1 MPSGRLSL
9 ISKIPNKFSKN
20 GDFYE
25 RFYFNFSLV
34 GDILLIN
41 GAIIST
47 VGSKLVGNPDPS
59 NISLQ
64 TVLSGSF
71 GGTALTFLI
80 LACEVILTGLVFSI
94 IGLIGNIKRNEK
106 KVFNIL
112 GILLGAP
119 LILLLA
125 GCS

>member
-1 MPSGRLSL
+1 MKGFILT
-9 ISKIPNKFSKN
+9 
-20 GDFYE
+20 
-25 RFYFNFSLV
+25 LV

-119 LILLLA
+119 LILLSA
-125 GCS
+125 GWS

>member
-1 MPSGRLSL
+1 MKGFILT
-9 ISKIPNKFSKN
+9 
-20 GDFYE
+20 
-25 RFYFNFSLV
+25 LV

-41 GAIIST
+41 GAITST

-106 KVFNIL
+106 KVLNFL

-119 LILLLA
+119 LIFLLA